1 MSESKV
7 AHLQNFAFRE
17 KKNPWREAHRFV
29 LELSKKNDL
38 TDDHFH
44 EASVYS
50 YATIVLTSFDY

>member
-1 MSESKV
+1 MSLKLLIYKIL
-7 AHLQNFAFRE
+7 HLE
-17 KKNPWREAHRFV
+17 KKKNPWREAHRFV

-50 YATIVLTSFDY
+50 YATIVLTSFYY